1 MVCFYVSESF
11 IIVSYSHTTEAVY
24 TFTSV
29 LFHKLSENYTSIR
42 TLVFSDGVAFQFKRW
57 YLFSNLH
64 SWEKKFSIG
73 LTWYFFATSHG
84 KGSVDGIG
92 GTVNRSVWRATHAG
106 STVPCDAASNAE
118 FAAKM

>member
-1 MVCFYVSESF
+1 MRESF
-11 IIVSYSHTTEAVY
+11 IIVSDSHTIEAVY
-24 TFTSV
+24 IFTSV
-29 LFHKLSENYTSIR
+29 LFHELSTNYTSIR
-42 TLVFSDGVAFQFKRW
+42 TIVFSDGVASQFKHW

-73 LTWYFFATSHG
+73 LTWYFFATSDG

-92 GTVNRSVWRATHAG
+92 RTVYRSVWRATHAG
-106 STVPCDAASNAE
+106 STVPCDAATYAE